1 MIKSEFDTIDCKQ
14 PDRIRNNFLQRE
26 NSSASMSATAVTS
39 SPAATAASAAMTAPT
54 AAATFSAATSGS
66 TASTRAGTAGSR
78 TTVGRTSGSAFI
90 FAHIAK
96 LVAK

>member
-39 SPAATAASAAMTAPT
+39 SPAATAASAMTAPT
-54 AAATFSAATSGS
+54 TAATFSAATSGS